1 MTPEDRLD
9 SWKEIAAYLNR
20 DVTTVQ
26 RWEKREGMPVRRH
39 QHAKLGS
46 VYAFRSELDEWAR
59 SRGATGADAADVPAV
74 VADIPAVEPQPATVL
89 APKRRSMLPWSMAGA
104 AALLAAAAGVWVVR
118 QTDYFWKS
126 PLSGARF
133 HRVTELGGTE
143 RAAALSRD
151 GRFLAFISDKDGR
164 PDVWVTQIGTG
175 LFYNLTR
182 GRFQK
187 LANQAVRT
195 LGFSPDGTMV
205 TFWADTSDIPN
216 KTSIGVWAIPV
227 LGGDPRPYLEG
238 TAEFDWT
245 ADGTRLV
252 YHTTAAGDPTFVR
265 EPDDRGAGRQIFVAD
280 AGRHCHFQTW
290 STDGSFVYVVLG
302 ALPDGLDV
310 WRLPAAGGTPERITP
325 HNSRVSHPVLLDDR
339 TLMYLATDRDGSG
352 PWLYTIDVT
361 HRVPHRLDTA
371 LDRYTSLSASA
382 DGRRLVA
389 SLAQPKGT
397 LWRIAVGTGP
407 ADAAAATPI
416 ALTTSRGVSPR
427 LGPGYMLYVTSTG
440 SGDGVWKLADGTA
453 TPLWTAPGAR
463 VVGGPEIAADGR
475 VAFSVEERGR
485 TVLYTMNADGTD
497 ARARTEALTLS
508 GEPAWAPDGQSIT
521 IAAMTGGAPRL
532 HRVALDGRARV
543 EVNDYSLDAAWSP
556 RADFMVYSGPDVGTT
571 LELKA
576 AGGDGRPRRI
586 PALTLPRGARRV
598 RFVDGG
604 RALVVMRGEIEH
616 KDLWRIDLETGE
628 ERQLTRLPAD
638 FKITDFDV
646 SGDGRDIVVE
656 RVQDQSDIVLVDRA
670 R

>member
-1 MTPEDRLD
+1 MTPDDRLD
-9 SWKEIAAYLNR
+9 SWKEIAAYLKR
-20 DVTTVQ
+20 DITTVQ

-46 VYAFRSELDEWAR
+46 VYAFRSELDEWVRTRAAA
-59 SRGATGADAADVPAV
+59 GTDAIEVPV
-74 VADIPAVEPQPATVL
+74 VEPPPTVEAQPATVPP
-89 APKRRSMLPWSMAGA
+89 PKRRSMLI
-104 AALLAAAAGVWVVR
+104 AAAAVVLAAIAGIGIVR
-118 QTDYFWKS
+118 KTDYFWKS

-133 HRVTELGGTE
+133 RQVTELGGTE

-151 GRFLAFISDKDGR
+151 GRFFAFISDKDGR

-187 LANQAVRT
+187 LANQSVRT
-195 LGFSPDGTMV
+195 VGFNPDGTLV
-205 TFWADTSDIPN
+205 TFWADTSDTPN
-216 KTSIGVWAIPV
+216 KTNIGVWAIPV
-227 LGGDPRPYLEG
+227 LGGDPRPYLQD

-245 ADGTRLV
+245 ADGRRLV

-265 EPDDRGAGRQIFVAD
+265 DADDRGAGRQLYVAD
-280 AGRHCHFQTW
+280 TGRHCHFQTW
-290 STDGSFVYVVLG
+290 STDGAFVYVVLG
-302 ALPDGLDV
+302 TLPDALDV
-310 WRLPAAGGTPERITP
+310 WRLPAAGGAPERITP

-339 TLMYLATDRDGSG
+339 TLMYLAADQDGSG
-352 PWLYTIDVT
+352 PWLYTIDVN

-397 LWRIAVGTGP
+397 LWRIAVGAAP

-440 SGDGVWKLADGTA
+440 SGDGVWKLVNGTA
-453 TPLWTAPGAR
+453 TTLWTAPGAR
-463 VVGGPEIAADGR
+463 VVGGPEISADGR

-497 ARARTEALTLS
+497 ARMRTDALPLS

-521 IAAMTGGAPRL
+521 IAVTSGGTPKL
-532 HRVALDGRARV
+532 HRVALDGGAHV
-543 EVNDYSLDAAWSP
+543 QVNEYSLDAVWSP
-556 RADFMVYSGPDVGTT
+556 RADVMIFSGPDVGTT

-576 AGGDGRPRRI
+576 ADGEGRRRDI
-586 PALTLPRGARRV
+586 PALKLPRGARRV

-604 RALVVMRGEIEH
+604 RAIVVMRGEIEH
-616 KDLWRIDLETGE
+616 KDLWRIDLETGD

-646 SGDGRDIVVE
+646 SRDGREIVVE
-656 RVQDQSDIVLVDRA
+656 RVQDQSDIVLVDRV